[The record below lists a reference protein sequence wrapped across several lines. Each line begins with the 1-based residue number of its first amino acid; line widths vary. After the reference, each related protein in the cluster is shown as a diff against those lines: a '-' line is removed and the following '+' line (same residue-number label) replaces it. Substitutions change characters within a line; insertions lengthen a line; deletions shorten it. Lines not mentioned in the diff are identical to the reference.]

1 MSQMEGILKCCS
13 FGFKRV
19 VRYTMVFMLLVNAV
33 CSIKNV
39 NENSRATTK
48 YAYLK
53 SSDIRGPI
61 SHSIVITL
69 ICGFFLRGSGGSV
82 RVISMFCRKTAFSFF
97 ISIVFLKA
105 NLCMLMKLFISACVT
120 HFITFSSAFAH
131 IFLCSICLII
141 TVLFYRY
148 PSF

>member
-53 SSDIRGPI
+53 SSDIRGLI

-69 ICGFFLRGSGGSV
+69 ICGFFCGGVGGAGELFRCFAEKLHSP
-82 RVISMFCRKTAFSFF
+82 
-97 ISIVFLKA
+97 FL
-105 NLCMLMKLFISACVT
+105 
-120 HFITFSSAFAH
+120 
-131 IFLCSICLII
+131 
-141 TVLFYRY
+141 
-148 PSF
+148 